1 MIDRE
6 PLREAYPAGC
16 LCAQGIST
24 VGGFCCVRYI
34 PEGSAVGWHFL
45 KLDEGGF
52 RFRSCTVN
60 LKLDEGGFRF
70 RSCIVKEGDTPKRV
84 HGIASM
90 VGESDDD
97 LLPDLTDRATWT
109 HCLADLAKAL
119 DLTPSTFYPEDIVT
133 GYSWYKT
140 AVGWRLDVITDS
152 RRDFSRIFHTIDA
165 KNPFLA
171 FLQARIQVRKEKG
184 R

>member
-6 PLREAYPAGC
+6 LLREAYPIGC
-16 LCAQGIST
+16 LCARGLST
-24 VGGFCCVRYI
+24 VGGFACVSYI
-34 PEGSAVGWHFL
+34 PEGSAIGWHF
-45 KLDEGGF
+45 
-52 RFRSCTVN
+52 

-70 RSCIVKEGDTPKRV
+70 RSCIVKEGDTPERV

-119 DLTPSTFYPEDIVT
+119 DLTPSTLYPTDIVT

-140 AVGWRLDVITDS
+140 IAGWRLDVITDS

-165 KNPFLA
+165 KDPFLA